1 MRGSLSS
8 SLVIPPAFL
17 AVRYFREGPR
27 VSFDGF
33 RDGLAVDELALAAAG
48 DQPGFAQNL
57 EMVRDGCGGHAAHG
71 DDLAAGHA
79 AAGRDGLEDP
89 EPGLVGQGFRYFLDL
104 GTVHGSIQSVAES
117 IAFTARESLAPTI
130 D

>member
-1 MRGSLSS
+1 MPRESAAACCFLSTRDCCERPRVGCNGFGDG
-8 SLVIPPAFL
+8 LVI
-17 AVRYFREGPR
+17 
-27 VSFDGF
+27 
-33 RDGLAVDELALAAAG
+33 DELPFAAAG

-89 EPGLVGQGFRYFLDL
+89 EPGLVGQGFLYFLDL